1 MTVFKKTERNVV
13 SSVPVSL
20 DQPPAEP
27 VRDFDRVRVLFADQL
42 NLARGK
48 YLPWHMAQK
57 GEARFCLGTFA
68 VTYSRALVPAPHSG
82 LLEGLPDMTAVFDP
96 SDLRPGWER
105 GTKIAIADLHFNGDV
120 APLCGRSALKRAI
133 ADWQKHGLTPMVGL
147 EAEAY
152 VFQRGGSGEWIPYDT
167 PGAFVYG
174 TGPFTDPEGL
184 IDEVWSRA
192 IECGLPVESIN
203 GEFDPPQFELAMRY
217 SDALSACDDMFLF
230 RQMAREL
237 LIRRGFLLSFMPKP
251 LPDLAGTGMHIN
263 LSFADKHGKNVFS
276 GATGD
281 RALSNLVKGAIA
293 GLMHHHEALG
303 GILAPTVNSYQRLK
317 PKSLSGYWANW
328 GFDHRSVAL
337 RVSAETGAAARIE
350 HRMGDCAA
358 SPYFAVAAVL
368 QAARLGFEQGY
379 QLQEPERLDGLEE
392 VGTQRHIA
400 HDLEGA
406 LKHLESDSV
415 LVDAIGRPLIENYVS
430 IKRAEAAELE
440 GKSQSEIF
448 NYYAPFI

>member
-1 MTVFKKTERNVV
+1 
-13 SSVPVSL
+13 
-20 DQPPAEP
+20 
-27 VRDFDRVRVLFADQL
+27 
-42 NLARGK
+42 
-48 YLPWHMAQK
+48 
-57 GEARFCLGTFA
+57 
-68 VTYSRALVPAPHSG
+68 VPAPHSG

-230 RQMAREL
+230 RQMAREQKTIKEL
-237 LIRRGFLLSFMPKP
+237 GLKI
-251 LPDLAGTGMHIN
+251 
-263 LSFADKHGKNVFS
+263 GK
-276 GATGD
+276 A
-281 RALSNLVKGAIA
+281 AE
-293 GLMHHHEALG
+293 MEA
-303 GILAPTVNSYQRLK
+303 Q
-317 PKSLSGYWANW
+317 
-328 GFDHRSVAL
+328 
-337 RVSAETGAAARIE
+337 
-350 HRMGDCAA
+350 
-358 SPYFAVAAVL
+358 
-368 QAARLGFEQGY
+368 
-379 QLQEPERLDGLEE
+379 
-392 VGTQRHIA
+392 
-400 HDLEGA
+400 
-406 LKHLESDSV
+406 
-415 LVDAIGRPLIENYVS
+415 
-430 IKRAEAAELE
+430 AEAAKAAAATAAAKPGNDNPDNQDDDL
-440 GKSQSEIF
+440 
-448 NYYAPFI
+448 